1 MYLTVVNLWPANQ
14 LICWVNFF
22 IKCLFNNW
30 APVQTAQMDFP
41 VIALI
46 TENFLTKGKDKK
58 VMRAVREQPEKWL
71 QSSGVLPWAGWLE
84 QAAHPSEPKGPAVNL
99 GVIVCSFC
107 FFSAYCLPLQSLHPP
122 ALQPASFLLPQHTS
136 AVTAAASQPARLCTW
151 PTNKYKLRK
160 AVACALNLTIL
171 PLVSSPIT
179 FESRGNCK
187 V

>member
-58 VMRAVREQPEKWL
+58 VTHAARERREKGL
-71 QSSGVLPWAGWLE
+71 QSSGVLPWPGWLE
-84 QAAHPSEPKGPAVNL
+84 QAAHPSELESPAVRL
-99 GVIVCSFC
+99 GVVVCSLFVYSALIVCLY
-107 FFSAYCLPLQSLHPP
+107 SAYI
-122 ALQPASFLLPQHTS
+122 PQHYSLPPSCFPSTLLQLLLRPRSQHICASGQQINTS
-136 AVTAAASQPARLCTW
+136 YV
-151 PTNKYKLRK
+151 KL
-160 AVACALNLTIL
+160 
-171 PLVSSPIT
+171 
-179 FESRGNCK
+179 
-187 V
+187 